1 MCEKRRNSSQTYQ
14 PCRRAHVVVT
24 AKTSF
29 TFRKRAMTVCML
41 SGKSKSV
48 RGAAAMVVV
57 VVMVLPPPLLL
68 VLLPEVFLAA
78 LVFLEGAMVR
88 CSCAMLAASVCLCD
102 LCGGVGGKK
111 Q

>member
-1 MCEKRRNSSQTYQ
+1 M
-14 PCRRAHVVVT
+14 T

-57 VVMVLPPPLLL
+57 VVVVLPPPPLL

-78 LVFLEGAMVR
+78 LVFLEEGAMVR
-88 CSCAMLAASVCLCD
+88 CSCAVLAASVCLCD
-102 LCGGVGGKK
+102 LCGGGGGKN